1 MNGLLAELGKRL
13 AERWLSLLV
22 LPGALFLAALLA
34 GARLGHGDWYDIAA
48 LPGRLDRS
56 TSTHLTDSPAHLLV
70 LLLAFLLA
78 SAACGVVAQALG
90 SLLERLW
97 LAADWPG
104 WPTPTHRLVQHR
116 IARRRGRYD
125 RWRDRVGH
133 ARAAQHLDGADPD
146 AAALQVAVARHRL
159 HQVADARPDRPTWT
173 GDRLRGVESRLRE
186 DLGIDVTVVWPHL
199 WLHAP
204 DTTRA
209 EVTAARETMSR
220 AATLT
225 GWGLLYI
232 CVAAV
237 WWPAALI
244 PLTVTTTGWLR
255 FRTATDTY
263 ATLVEAATRL
273 HTRTLAHH
281 LGIAAPGPL
290 THETGTALTAYLTQ
304 ATPPPPPLRLPL
316 PQ

>member
-22 LPGALFLAALLA
+22 LPGALFLAVLFA
-34 GARLGHGDWYDIAA
+34 GARLGHGDWYHLAA
-48 LPGRLDRS
+48 LPGRLDRRTAALTGS
-56 TSTHLTDSPAHLLV
+56 TANLLV

-97 LAADWPG
+97 PAADWPG
-104 WPTPTHRLVQHR
+104 WPTPTHRLVRRR

-125 RWRDRVGH
+125 RWRDRVGR

-146 AAALQVAVARHRL
+146 AAALRVAVARHRL
-159 HQVADARPDRPTWT
+159 HRVADDRPDRPTWT

-186 DLGIDVTVVWPHL
+186 DLGVDVTVVWPHL
-199 WLHAP
+199 WLHVP

-209 EVTAARETMSR
+209 EVTAAREAMAR

-225 GWGLLYI
+225 GWGLLYV

-237 WWPAALI
+237 WWPGALI
-244 PLTVTTTGWLR
+244 PLAVAATGWVR
-255 FRTATDTY
+255 FRAATDAY

-273 HTRTLAHH
+273 HCRDLAQQ
-281 LGIAAPGPL
+281 LGMGRSGPL
-290 THETGTALTAYLTQ
+290 TRETGTALTAYL
-304 ATPPPPPLRLPL
+304 AEGTPPPPDLRLPI